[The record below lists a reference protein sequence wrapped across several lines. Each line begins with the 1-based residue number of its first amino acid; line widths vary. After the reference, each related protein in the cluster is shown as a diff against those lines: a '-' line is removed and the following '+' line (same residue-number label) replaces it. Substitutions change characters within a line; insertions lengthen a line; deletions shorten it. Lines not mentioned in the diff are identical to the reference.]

1 MIAGLPL
8 SFAFPMVLTAL
19 VLLPVIWWLLRLTP
33 PRPQSELFPPLR
45 ILARLIRKEE
55 TPAKSPWW
63 LTLLRLAMAAFVILA
78 MAGPIL
84 NPREARLAGEGPVAI
99 VIDNGWA
106 SAPGWDARRQTAL
119 SLVDEAEAA
128 NRPVIIVE
136 TAGGVPGNAE
146 PVSAVEAR
154 SRLAGMEPRPLE
166 PDHGQAAAVL
176 SQKIRQNGPGST
188 ILLSDGLNHAGTE
201 DLAQAIASAAAQK
214 AIVTSANDPVYALG
228 PVRNDPEAMAGVIL
242 RARSTDAAEI
252 IVEARDLK
260 GIIVA
265 QQNVRLE
272 PGALSGE
279 FRFTEP
285 VEIRNQIV
293 RLSLAGAGSAGS
305 VQLLDDRYRRR
316 LVGLVSGEGSDA
328 SQPLLSPLYY
338 ISRALS
344 PFSDIREARGKNIVE
359 AIPDLIGQGVSAI
372 VLADVGNLPEETLA
386 KLTSWVGKGGMLI
399 RFAGP
404 RLAASGDDP
413 LLPVRLRQGDRDL
426 GGALSWD
433 TPKLVAPFE
442 QGSPF
447 FGLDTPSDVTVRRQV
462 LALQDFGLE
471 EKTWAVLEDGTP
483 LVTAERREAGW
494 IVLFHVNSDAQW
506 SNLPISGTFV
516 EMLRRVVNQSSSTG
530 VTTAAGTDTRLS
542 PLNVLNGR
550 GELLPPDVSVKPLV
564 LQQGSTPKVSAD
576 NPPGFY
582 GTEDGFYALNLITS
596 DAPLVPVDLALF
608 SPSVEQLAYS
618 LEDAVDLKP
627 WLLALAALLLALD
640 AIAVLWIAG
649 ALRLRPIS
657 RPAAAGAV
665 ILAVMLAS
673 ALQAPGA
680 HAQDSSDETDFAAA
694 LTTRLAY
701 VITGDSTV
709 DETSRAGL
717 DGLSRF
723 VASRTALEPGEPVG
737 IDMAT
742 AELAFFP
749 IIYWPVTVNSDL
761 PDAATMAR
769 VDAYMKQGGTILFDT
784 RDQGTGILGGTAD
797 SPEAQRLQLMLSNL
811 DIPPLEPTPPDHVLT
826 KAFYLLSSFPGRYSG
841 GDLWV
846 EQPATTE
853 NAGTRPVRAGDGV
866 SSIIITSNDLAAA
879 WAIDGAG
886 QPIYPT
892 IPSDGFQREMAFR
905 AGVNIIMYAMTGNYK
920 ADQVHIPALL
930 ERLGQ

>member
-45 ILARLIRKEE
+45 ILARLVRKEE

-106 SAPGWDARRQTAL
+106 SAPGWDARRETAL

-128 NRPVIIVE
+128 NRPVMIIE
-136 TAGGVPGNAE
+136 TAGGAPGNAQ
-146 PVSAVEAR
+146 PVAAPEAR
-154 SRLAGMEPRPLE
+154 SRLAGMEPRPLQ

-176 SQKIRQNGPGST
+176 SASARQNGPGST
-188 ILLSDGLNHAGTE
+188 ILLSDGLAHAGTA
-201 DLAQAIASAAAQK
+201 DLAQAIATASSQK
-214 AIVTSANDPVYALG
+214 AVVTSSNDPALAVG
-228 PVRNDPEAMAGVIL
+228 PVRNDPEAMAGAIL
-242 RARSTDAAEI
+242 RANGRDASEVVI
-252 IVEARDLK
+252 EARDLK

-265 QQNVRLE
+265 QQTVRLE
-272 PGALSGE
+272 PGAVSAE

-316 LVGLVSGEGSDA
+316 LVGLISGEGADA
-328 SQPLLSPLYY
+328 AQPLLSPLYY

-344 PFSDIREARGKNIVE
+344 PFSDIREARGKNIAE
-359 AIPDLIGQGVSAI
+359 AVPDLIGQGVSAI
-372 VLADVGNLPEETLA
+372 VLADVGNLPEDTVTTLR
-386 KLTSWVGKGGMLI
+386 SWVDKGGMLI

-447 FGLDTPSDVTVRRQV
+447 FGLDPPNEVTVRRQV

-483 LVTAERREAGW
+483 LVTAEKREAGW

-516 EMLRRVVNQSSSTG
+516 EMLRRVVNQASSTG
-530 VTTAAGTDTRLS
+530 VTTGANADTRLS

-550 GELLPPDVSVKPLV
+550 GELMPPDASVKPLV
-564 LQQGSTPKVSAD
+564 LRQGTTPSVTVD

-596 DAPLVPVDLALF
+596 DAPLVPIDLSLF
-608 SPSVEQLAYS
+608 AASVERLSYAV
-618 LEDAVDLKP
+618 EDAVDLKP

-649 ALRLRPIS
+649 ALRLRS
-657 RPAAAGAV
+657 AARPAAAAAF
-665 ILAVMLAS
+665 ILAAVLS
-673 ALQAPGA
+673 AALPAPDA
-680 HAQDSSDETDFAAA
+680 RAQDGSGDPDYAAA

-717 DGLSRF
+717 EGLSRF
-723 VASRTALEPGEPVG
+723 VANRTALEPGEPVG

-742 AELAFFP
+742 AELAFYP
-749 IIYWPVTVNSDL
+749 IIYWPISVNSDL

-846 EQPATTE
+846 EQPASTE
-853 NAGTRPVRAGDGV
+853 NMANRPVRAGDGV

-879 WAIDGAG
+879 WAIDASG

-892 IPSDGFQREMAFR
+892 IPSDAMQREMSFR